1 MNAEGGSLAV
11 RLARW
16 LAVCVFFFAFPL
28 FLINL
33 GIRHAYDRNW
43 NLHAAAVARRTGDI
57 LERLRARSEETAFA
71 YRELKRLGER
81 IDVSPD
87 PKRAATALCERLE
100 LVAPGLFEVFVVD
113 HENTVIWPARLP
125 MGASAYQIRQL
136 CRNMGSDGSGFV
148 NKTFLKKNISLYAY
162 FLSNAPPFLELSVMP
177 IQERVVEVNPTG
189 HHTYFGYW
197 FGRRAGLLALMNRN
211 ALHRWQFQ
219 KLLIAQAN
227 RKKSGIRFGISRFG
241 ASSAASEPREIERRR
256 EALAWLEDSS
266 EDAWCIR
273 DNRLYMRLP
282 LDMSW
287 RLWGEAILDVSQRG
301 DTMLARS
308 FALSAMLFLCLSGIS
323 FGLFVAGWA
332 VPIALRLRLMVLFTM
347 ATGLPLSG
355 LAVIG
360 YDNLQKTRDVLVES
374 GRRQLQES
382 LRAVEGGFLR
392 FGRGYAAR
400 MTRLRDECYLPGK
413 AFDVQRF
420 ARRLG
425 ALSNELQANTPV
437 VIMKSGA
444 MIRPI
449 PLSDHG
455 GERESLL
462 EAIGTELIRRYNRA
476 VGIREEEKEKIV
488 FASLILDDRTAL
500 RMMTGVIRARGQ
512 VSHLNYGDGDK
523 FMYMN
528 FILNA
533 SGGAAGAFFLTWTP
547 RDLAYRYLRENIL
560 HRQRLVAHSR
570 LFAIHDWEKSRTIPG
585 EAHAIPW
592 LKRFVERLR
601 SRRAELYEEIYF
613 DGSRWLVGGI
623 PGRDLAEYSLVQ
635 ALPLD
640 RLTESVDGLRSDLM
654 WGGALCVLLSLG
666 VAAALARQILQPVA
680 VLTSGVDAMRNGRY
694 KTRLPVLDQDE
705 FGSLTVSFN
714 QALERLEELSTAKAF
729 QERLFPADSL
739 QAGVSSVTGICQT
752 ATELGGDYFDYF
764 DIGGG
769 RIVILIGDVAGH
781 GAGSALLMSMA
792 KGFVSVESRRDPDPA
807 RVLTG
812 LNEMIFTAMSRRL
825 MMSMSYGLLQVETG
839 LLRIA
844 NAGHCPPM
852 LVRKGTQTASEITT
866 AFGYPLGTRRNAAY
880 RCEEIRLE
888 PGDRVWFFTD
898 GFPETM
904 GAAGEPIG
912 YSVLASII
920 ARVEGADG
928 RSRCRELHR
937 ACAAYRAGKP
947 QTDDMTCI
955 LLEYRTEP

>member
-1 MNAEGGSLAV
+1 MNSEGGSLV
-11 RLARW
+11 IRLARW
-16 LAVCVFFFAFPL
+16 IAVCVFFFAFPL

-33 GIRHAYDRNW
+33 GIRHAYERNW

-57 LERLRARSEETAFA
+57 LERLRARSEKTAFA

-81 IDVSPD
+81 IDASPD
-87 PKRAATALCERLE
+87 PRKTAVTLCERLE
-100 LVAPGLFEVFVVD
+100 RIVPGLFEIFVVD
-113 HENTVIWPARLP
+113 HGKTVIWPSRLP
-125 MGASAYQIRQL
+125 MGVSAYQIRQL
-136 CRNMGSDGSGFV
+136 CRNMGNDGSGFV
-148 NKTFLKKNISLYAY
+148 NKTFLKKNISLYTY
-162 FLSNAPPFLELSVMP
+162 FLSDAPPFLELSSMP
-177 IQERVVEVNPTG
+177 ILERVVEVNPAG
-189 HHTYFGYW
+189 HHTYFGFW
-197 FGRRAGLLALMNRN
+197 FGKRTGLLALMNSK
-211 ALHRWQFQ
+211 ALRKWQFQ
-219 KLLIAQAN
+219 KLLISQAN
-227 RKKSGIRFGISRFG
+227 RKKAGIRFGISRFG
-241 ASSAASEPREIERRR
+241 ASSTANESPESERRR

-273 DNRLYMRLP
+273 ENRLFMRLP
-282 LDMSW
+282 LDMNW
-287 RLWGEAILDVSQRG
+287 RLWGEASLDVTQRG
-301 DTMLARS
+301 DTVLSRS
-308 FALSAMLFLCLSGIS
+308 IALSVVLLLALSGAS
-323 FGLFVAGWA
+323 FGLFVAGWK

-360 YDNLQKTRDVLVES
+360 YDNLQKTRDLLVES

-382 LRAVEGGFLR
+382 LRAIEGGFLR
-392 FGRGYAAR
+392 FGRGYASR
-400 MTRLRDECYLPGK
+400 MTKLRDECYLPGK
-413 AFDVQRF
+413 VFDGERF
-420 ARRLG
+420 ARKLG
-425 ALSNELQANTPV
+425 QLSMELQANTPV
-437 VIMKSGA
+437 VIMKTGT

-449 PLSDHG
+449 ALSDHG
-455 GERESLL
+455 GERETLL

-488 FASLILDDRTAL
+488 FASLILDDRTAR

-533 SGGAAGAFFLTWTP
+533 SGGAVGAFFLTWTP

-560 HRQRLVAHSR
+560 HRQRLVPHSR
-570 LFAIHDWEKSRTIPG
+570 VFAIHDWQKGLTIPEG
-585 EAHAIPW
+585 THAIPW

-601 SRRAELYEEIYF
+601 SRRADLYEEIYF
-613 DGSRWLVGGI
+613 DGARWLVGGV

-654 WGGALCVLLSLG
+654 WGGALCLLLSLG
-666 VAAALARQILQPVA
+666 VAAALARQILRPVA
-680 VLTSGVDAMRNGRY
+680 VLTSGVDAMRHGHYR
-694 KTRLPVLDQDE
+694 TRLPILDQDE

-714 QALERLEELSTAKAF
+714 HALERLEELSTAKAF

-739 QAGVSSVTGICQT
+739 LAGGASVTGICQT

-764 DIGGG
+764 DIGEG
-769 RIVILIGDVAGH
+769 RVVILIGDVAGH
-781 GAGSALLMSMA
+781 GAGSALLMAMA

-825 MMSMSYGLLQVETG
+825 MMSMSYGLLHVESG

-852 LVRKGTQTASEITT
+852 LVRKETKAASELSTG
-866 AFGYPLGTRRNAAY
+866 FGYPLGTRRNAAY
-880 RCEEIRLE
+880 RCEETRLE

-904 GAAGEPIG
+904 GPGGEPLG
-912 YSVLASII
+912 YTALAALL
-920 ARVEGADG
+920 ARVEGTDG

-937 ACAAYRAGKP
+937 ACTAFRSGKP
-947 QTDDMTCI
+947 QADDMTCI
-955 LLEYRTEP
+955 LLEYRTGA

>member
-1 MNAEGGSLAV
+1 MNVEAGSFAV
-11 RLARW
+11 RFTRW
-16 LAVCVFFFAFPL
+16 IAVCIFFFAFPL

-33 GIRHAYDRNW
+33 GIKHAFERKW
-43 NLHAAAVARRTGDI
+43 NAHAAAVARRTGDI
-57 LERLRARSEETAFA
+57 LERLRARSEETGFL
-71 YRELKRLGER
+71 YRELRRLGER
-81 IDVSPD
+81 IDASPD
-87 PKRAATALCERLE
+87 PRKAAAALCSKLERA
-100 LVAPGLFEVFVVD
+100 APGLFEIYIVDAKNAVV
-113 HENTVIWPARLP
+113 WPERLP
-125 MGASAYQIRQL
+125 MGVSAYQIRQL
-136 CRNMGSDGSGFV
+136 CGNMGNDGSGFV
-148 NKTFLKKNISLYAY
+148 SKTVLKRNISLYAY
-162 FLSNAPPFLELSVMP
+162 FLSDAPPFLELAAMP
-177 IQERVVEVNPTG
+177 LQERVVEVNPTG
-189 HHTYFGYW
+189 HHTYFGSW
-197 FGRRAGLLALMNRN
+197 FGRRSGVLALMNKN
-211 ALHRWQFQ
+211 AKRTWLFQ

-227 RKKSGIRFGISRFG
+227 RKRSGIRFGISRFG
-241 ASSAASEPREIERRR
+241 ASTPAAETREDGRRR

-266 EDAWCIR
+266 EDVWCIR
-273 DNRLYMRLP
+273 DTRLYMKLA

-287 RLWGEAILDVSQRG
+287 RLWGEAALDVAQRG
-301 DTMLARS
+301 DAVLSRS
-308 FALSAMLFLCLSGIS
+308 AALSAVLLLVLSGAS
-323 FGLFVAGWA
+323 FGLFVAGWK
-332 VPIALRLRLMVLFTM
+332 VPIALRLRLMALFAM

-360 YDNLQKTRDVLVES
+360 YDNLQKTRDVLIES

-382 LRAVEGGFLR
+382 LRAIEGGFLR
-392 FGRGYAAR
+392 FGRGYASR
-400 MTRLRDECYLPGK
+400 MTRLRDESYLPGK
-413 AFDVQRF
+413 VFDAQRF
-420 ARRLG
+420 ARKLG

-437 VIMKSGA
+437 VIMRSGT

-449 PLSDHG
+449 KLSDHG
-455 GERESLL
+455 GERETLL

-488 FASLILDDRTAL
+488 FATLILDDRTAL
-500 RMMTGVIRARGQ
+500 RMMTGVIRSRGQ
-512 VSHLNYGDGDK
+512 VTHLNYGDGDK

-528 FILNA
+528 FILDG

-547 RDLAYRYLRENIL
+547 RDLAFRYLRESIL
-560 HRQRLVAHSR
+560 QRQRMLANSR
-570 LFAIHDWEKSRTIPG
+570 LFAVHDWEAGRTIPEG
-585 EAHAIPW
+585 AADIPW

-601 SRRAELYEEIYF
+601 ARRTELYEEISF
-613 DGSRWLVGGI
+613 DGRNWLVCGA
-623 PGRDLAEYSLVQ
+623 PGRELAEYSIIQ

-640 RLTESVDGLRSDLM
+640 RLTESVDGLRSDLL
-654 WGGALCVLLSLG
+654 WGGALCLLLSLG
-666 VAAALARQILQPVA
+666 VAAALARQILRPVA

-729 QERLFPADSL
+729 QERLFPAESL
-739 QAGVSSVTGICQT
+739 TAGNSAVTGVCQT

-764 DIGGG
+764 DIGEG
-769 RIVILIGDVAGH
+769 RVVILIGDVAGH
-781 GAGSALLMSMA
+781 GAGSALLMAMA

-825 MMSMSYGLLQVETG
+825 MMSMSYGLLHLETG

-852 LVRKGTQTASEITT
+852 LVRKGTTMASEIST

-880 RCEEIRLE
+880 RCEEISLE

-904 GAAGEPIG
+904 GAAGEPLG
-912 YSVLASII
+912 YPALASMI
-920 ARVEGADG
+920 ARVQGNDG

-937 ACAAYRAGKP
+937 TCAAYRAGKP

-955 LLEYRTEP
+955 LLEYRTDS